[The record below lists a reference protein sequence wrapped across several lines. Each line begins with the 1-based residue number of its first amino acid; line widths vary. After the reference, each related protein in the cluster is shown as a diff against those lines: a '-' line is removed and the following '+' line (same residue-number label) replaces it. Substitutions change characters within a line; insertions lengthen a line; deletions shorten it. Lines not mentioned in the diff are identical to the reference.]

1 MNPEKKDNT
10 PLNPISTPGGT
21 AQPLSVGS
29 GDPVP
34 LGEAPSSNIDT
45 SQPVLPPMSD
55 SQDNLS
61 NGGKKQS
68 ENGWRSVVSTILL
81 FLLAPIIALS
91 ITAFAFQSY
100 QVDGESM
107 ETTLQNNDRLIV
119 DKIPRTIARITNHP
133 YVPHRGDIVIFN
145 QAGLFDSPSGEK
157 QLIKRVIGLP
167 GDRVFIKDGFIT
179 IYNNA
184 NPGGF
189 NPDKSGLYKI
199 AASTT
204 SGDTNIT
211 LQKNEVFVCGDNR
224 PNSEDSRAFGPVSVN
239 NIVGKLSLRLLPIS
253 KAQRF

>member
-1 MNPEKKDNT
+1 MPLADNQDKIFTDEKQKPD
-10 PLNPISTPGGT
+10 
-21 AQPLSVGS
+21 
-29 GDPVP
+29 
-34 LGEAPSSNIDT
+34 SN
-45 SQPVLPPMSD
+45 
-55 SQDNLS
+55 
-61 NGGKKQS
+61 
-68 ENGWRSVVSTILL
+68 WRSVVSTILL
-81 FLLAPIIALS
+81 FLLAPILALS

-133 YVPHRGDIVIFN
+133 YIPHRGDIVIFN
-145 QAGLFDSPSGEK
+145 QAGLFDSPTGEK

-167 GDRVFIKDGFIT
+167 GDRIFIKDGFIT
-179 IYNNA
+179 IYNKD

-189 NPDKSGLYKI
+189 NPDKSGLYTI
-199 AASTT
+199 AANNT
-204 SGDTNIT
+204 SGDVNMT

-224 PNSEDSRAFGPVSVN
+224 PNSEDSRAFGPVNVN